1 MPPNHPTEPIAVF
14 DRLKPKPAYLKISDS
29 NPRLTHWQAR
39 EKFIDRINE
48 GAGVAL
54 GAVMDHC
61 IPEGWRLTGLMVVGE
76 AIKVELRDKNGGIL
90 TNLLLTDRT
99 LPDIRT
105 DAAPAILQAITVALD
120 TPEETRHSVSNLL
133 QSINVQLAGRR

>member
-1 MPPNHPTEPIAVF
+1 MPPNCPTEPIAVF
-14 DRLKPKPAYLKISDS
+14 DRLKPKPAYLKTSDS

-61 IPEGWRLTGLMVVGE
+61 IPEGWRLTGLMVVGG

-90 TNLLLTDRT
+90 TNLLLTDQT
-99 LPDIRT
+99 LPDIRI
-105 DAAPAILQAITVALD
+105 DAVPAILQAITVALD
-120 TPEETRHSVSNLL
+120 TPEETRHSVPNLL
-133 QSINVQLAGRR
+133 RSTKVKLTGRR